1 MIKDKFVIVTV
12 IIILVMIAILIIMM
26 MTGGLSNDGINQS
39 GIVSTGNS
47 SLMNSDSHLI
57 HFVNGHVVGIP
68 EQNLTILGQLYDAG
82 KPVTS
87 LQSEGFIQSGIIQ
100 NHTYSLS
107 DGMWSNDEYPISL
120 PFGNNSYSV
129 GYAFNNNSGSDK
141 PCFVIGEPF
150 WFRFEKWDNVTH
162 SVIRYESNKQ
172 YMYTGKPI
180 NIDLATDV
188 HLVMHPYPADAS
200 FLTGMAD
207 NITNYADYI
216 NTASPGQIFPD
227 EFPNGLIQYNDYG
240 VPASIIRSINAGL
253 YDTDPPF
260 FPLKINS
267 TDKYIITMPWVVDN
281 ATVHPIGP
289 QMVSSDFGYDYMQDY
304 QFNTTDGK
312 THTSYVSI
320 SGSYGPV
327 ALSIDNTPCE
337 FFT

>member
-1 MIKDKFVIVTV
+1 MIKGRFVIVAV
-12 IIILVMIAILIIMM
+12 IIITVMIAIIIAIMIK
-26 MTGGLSNDGINQS
+26 TSWPSNNGINQS
-39 GIVSTGNS
+39 SIVSTGNS
-47 SLMNSDSHLI
+47 SLTNWDHLI
-57 HFVNGHVVGIP
+57 NFVNGSVVGIP
-68 EQNLTILGQLYDAG
+68 TQNLTILGQLYDAG
-82 KPVTS
+82 QPVIS
-87 LQSEGFIQSGIIQ
+87 LRNEGFIQSGIIQ
-100 NHTYSLS
+100 NHTYGLNDSI
-107 DGMWSNDEYPISL
+107 WSNDEYPISL

-129 GYAFNNNSGSDK
+129 GYAFTNNGGSDK
-141 PCFVIGEPF
+141 PWFVIGEPF
-150 WFRFEKWDNVTH
+150 WLRFEKWDNVTH

-172 YMYTGKPI
+172 YMYTGQPI

-200 FLTGMAD
+200 YLTGMAD
-207 NITNYADYI
+207 NITNTIDYPYRG
-216 NTASPGQIFPD
+216 SPGQIFSD
-227 EFPNGLIQYNDYG
+227 EFRDGLIQYNDYG
-240 VPASIIRSINAGL
+240 VPEGIIASINAGL
-253 YDTDPPF
+253 YDTNPPF
-260 FPLKINS
+260 FPLNNS
-267 TDKYIITMPWVVDN
+267 TGNYIITMPWVVDN